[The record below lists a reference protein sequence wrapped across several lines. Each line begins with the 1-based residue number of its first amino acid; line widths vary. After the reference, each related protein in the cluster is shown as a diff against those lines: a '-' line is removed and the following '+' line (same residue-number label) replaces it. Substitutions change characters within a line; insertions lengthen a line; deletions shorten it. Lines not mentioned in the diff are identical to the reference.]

1 MVAQG
6 GMNVMGVDISG
17 VVITAIIT
25 SAVSSLV
32 ASTITWGI
40 KQKKEHDDLDAT
52 LLVLLRSS
60 LLSIYTSYIVPG
72 EPIPLFVKE
81 VAASCYDDYHKRG
94 GNSTGTYIYEEI
106 QNAPTQEN
114 SKNTEE

>member
-1 MVAQG
+1 
-6 GMNVMGVDISG
+6 MGVDISN
-17 VVITAIIT
+17 VIITAIIT

-32 ASTITWGI
+32 ASAVTWGI
-40 KQKKEHDDLDAT
+40 KRKREHDDLDDT
-52 LLVLLRSS
+52 LLILLRSS

-106 QNAPTQEN
+106 QNAPTRESN
-114 SKNTEE
+114 KTTEE

>member
-1 MVAQG
+1 
-6 GMNVMGVDISG
+6 MGVDISG

-25 SAVSSLV
+25 SAVSSFM
-32 ASTITWGI
+32 ASVITWGI
-40 KQKKEHDDLDAT
+40 KQKKEHDALDDT
-52 LLVLLRSS
+52 LLILLRSS
-60 LLSIYTSYIVPG
+60 LLSIYTSYIIPG

-81 VAASCYDDYHKRG
+81 VASSCYDDYHKRG

-114 SKNTEE
+114 RNNTED

>member
-1 MVAQG
+1 
-6 GMNVMGVDISG
+6 MGVDIYG

-114 SKNTEE
+114 SKNMED

>member
-1 MVAQG
+1 
-6 GMNVMGVDISG
+6 MGVDISR
-17 VVITAIIT
+17 VVITAFIT

-32 ASTITWGI
+32 ASVITWGI
-40 KQKKEHDDLDAT
+40 KQKKERDELDDT
-52 LLVLLRSS
+52 LLILLRSS
-60 LLSIYTSYIVPG
+60 LLTIYTSYVVPG

-114 SKNTEE
+114 NKTTEV